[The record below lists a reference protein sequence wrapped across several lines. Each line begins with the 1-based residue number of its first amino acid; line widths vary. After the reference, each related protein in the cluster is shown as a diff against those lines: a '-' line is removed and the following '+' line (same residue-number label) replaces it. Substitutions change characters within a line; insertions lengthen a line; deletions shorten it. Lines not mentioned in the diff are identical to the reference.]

1 VARRRLA
8 ALLVVV
14 ATLLAVVG
22 LPLDHAHR
30 TTRPD
35 RVGAH
40 AEALLRRPVV
50 RDALVSDATDGV
62 TYAVADASGAPAS
75 AVRPLVAPLVPR
87 VVDSPAF
94 RPAWRAAARRAF
106 RDLRDGDRR
115 RIAFRITDLAAV
127 TTAATGPLPAQI
139 AAGLQAAGDVDLAS
153 FRRSA
158 TDARR
163 TERADELTALG
174 RPALA
179 AAIVLVLL
187 ALVVS
192 SRRRSTL
199 VAVGI
204 GAVLAGVAV
213 VLVEL
218 VGRSALLSGVADAS
232 DRRVTAA
239 VWDELLGGLRTE
251 AVVLAAV
258 GVAVAGIAA
267 ALRPQAPPV
276 RGPRSP
282 AAPAGPRRP
291 VPPAGPRRP
300 RRAGR

>member
-14 ATLLAVVG
+14 ATLLVVVG

-30 TTRPD
+30 TTRPAQI
-35 RVGAH
+35 GAH
-40 AEALLRRPVV
+40 AEALLGQPVV
-50 RDALVSDATDGV
+50 RNALITDATASV
-62 TYAVADASGAPAS
+62 TDAVADASGAPDAT
-75 AVRPLVAPLVPR
+75 VRPLVSPLVPR
-87 VVDSPAF
+87 VVDAPAF
-94 RPAWRAAARRAF
+94 RPAWRAAAGRAV

-127 TTAATGPLPAQI
+127 TTAATGPLPPEI
-139 AAGLQAAGDVDLAS
+139 GAGLQAAGDVDLAG
-153 FRRSA
+153 FTRSRA
-158 TDARR
+158 DAER
-163 TERADELTALG
+163 TAQADELGALG
-174 RPALA
+174 RPTLGA
-179 AAIVLVLL
+179 AVLLVVL
-187 ALVVS
+187 ALVLS

-199 VAVGI
+199 VTVGV

-213 VLVEL
+213 VVVEL
-218 VGRSALLSGVADAS
+218 VGRSALLSGVSDPS

-276 RGPRSP
+276 RGPRGP
-282 AAPAGPRRP
+282 GAPSGPP
-291 VPPAGPRRP
+291 RP
-300 RRAGR
+300 RRAAR

>member
-1 VARRRLA
+1 MARRRLA

-14 ATLLAVVG
+14 ATLLVVVG

-30 TTRPD
+30 TTRPAQ
-35 RVGAH
+35 VGAH
-40 AEALLRRPVV
+40 AEALLEEPVV
-50 RDALVSDATDGV
+50 RDVLIADATDSI
-62 TYAVADASGAPAS
+62 TDAIADASGAPDA
-75 AVRPLVAPLVPR
+75 AVRPRVSPLVPR
-87 VVDSPAF
+87 VVDAPAF
-94 RPAWRAAARRAF
+94 RPAWRAAARRAL
-106 RDLRDGDRR
+106 RDLRDADRR

-127 TTAATGPLPAQI
+127 TTAATGPLPPEI
-139 AAGLQAAGDVDLAS
+139 GAGLQAAGDVDLAS
-153 FRRSA
+153 FRRSKA
-158 TDARR
+158 DAER
-163 TERADELTALG
+163 TARADELSALG
-174 RPALA
+174 RPALGA
-179 AAIVLVLL
+179 AALLVVL
-187 ALVVS
+187 ALLLS

-199 VAVGI
+199 VGVGV
-204 GAVLAGVAV
+204 GAVVAGVAV
-213 VLVEL
+213 VIVEL
-218 VGRSALLSGVADAS
+218 VARSALLSGVSATS

-276 RGPRSP
+276 RGPRGP

-291 VPPAGPRRP
+291 VAPAGPRRP